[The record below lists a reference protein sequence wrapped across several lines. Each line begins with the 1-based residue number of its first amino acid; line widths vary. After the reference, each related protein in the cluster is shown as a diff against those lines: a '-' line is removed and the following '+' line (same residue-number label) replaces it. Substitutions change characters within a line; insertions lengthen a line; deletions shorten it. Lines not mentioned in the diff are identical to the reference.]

1 MKESSTERKKAE
13 EFQKKKEKKSK
24 LLADNKKIKKE
35 VEGISPARHPFLYL
49 QKKHEIKKIENE
61 LASLNKVTTAQK
73 TIAYEMMYEDGICKV
88 KGNFYTKMLTFN
100 DINYDLLEE
109 EDRAGILEDYSSF
122 INFFDPSV
130 YFNMLLFNR
139 KINEKSLMDQF
150 SIPPQ
155 GDFADDLREELEK
168 ILKTQ
173 AAKGTNGIIKS
184 KYFIFG
190 CECENLEDARL
201 KIRNLEAD
209 ICRNFIN
216 MGTFAKP
223 LNGNERLQVMYEYFN
238 QGQMCPIRFD
248 LKELMVTG
256 SSEKD
261 LIAPS
266 CFDFSWD
273 ESFKMG
279 NMYGGVSYIN
289 IIAPKATDQFLKKI
303 LDIDDNITV
312 SIHMNTFDPLEAIKM
327 VDRKLAD
334 IQANKIDEQKKAV
347 RAGYDMDILP
357 AKLLA
362 YEADTKAL
370 SEDLNN
376 SNQKLVTTTYLVA
389 YFAKSQKKL
398 ATLRQRIDGIVQ
410 QSNNLLVPLSYI
422 QEQALMSASPIG
434 RNTTGEIPFL
444 KKKSSGVGRVLTT
457 RCCAV
462 MVPFCTQE
470 LFMPAPALYYG
481 LNTLSNNIIL
491 ADRKAL
497 RNPNG
502 VVLGTP
508 GSGKSFAVKRE
519 LLSVFLMDRDDI
531 IICDPEGEYYPLVNA
546 LHGQVIK
553 LATTSKDYLN
563 PMDIILSGKKDEE
576 SVQNDKEALQVKSDF
591 ILTLCDNIAGGTE
604 GLGNDV
610 KGIIDECIKDIY
622 EKYINDPIPENM
634 PVLEDLY
641 NALNTYDPKT
651 IFEEGLKIEA
661 KKQAVRIA
669 SSLNLFVHGSQN
681 YFNHRTTVDSRNRVI
696 CFDIRDLSTQLKSL
710 GMLIVQDAVWNRV
723 SNNRGNIS
731 TRYYCDEFHLM
742 LRDKQTSSYMV
753 EMWKRFRKWGGI
765 PTGITQNVTD
775 FFRSPD
781 VEGILGNSDFVYLL
795 NQSAD
800 DQDILADKLHLSEEQ
815 LKFVTDSDQGCG
827 LIKYNNVI
835 LPFTDRYPIDTNT
848 YKVMTT
854 KPQEAM

>member
-1 MKESSTERKKAE
+1 MSGVNPVLHPVKYC
-13 EFQKKKEKKSK
+13 K
-24 LLADNKKIKKE
+24 LKNDL
-35 VEGISPARHPFLYL
+35 
-49 QKKHEIKKIENE
+49 KKIESE
-61 LASLNKVTTAQK
+61 LATLNKPTTAQK
-73 TIAYEMMYEDGICKV
+73 TLAYEMMYEDGICKV
-88 KGNFYTKMLTFN
+88 KGNYYTKMLEFN

-109 EDRAGILEDYSSF
+109 EDRAGILQDYSTF

-130 YFNMLLFNR
+130 HVNMLLFNR

-155 GDFADDLREELEK
+155 GDFADDLRKELEM
-168 ILKTQ
+168 ILKQQ

-190 CECENLEDARL
+190 CDCENLEDARL
-201 KIRNLEAD
+201 KLRNLEAD

-216 MGTFAKP
+216 MGTFARP
-223 LNGNERLQVMYEYFN
+223 LDGNQRLQVMYEYFN
-238 QGQMCPIRFD
+238 QGQMCPIKFD

-261 LIAPS
+261 LVAPS
-266 CFDFSWD
+266 AFDFSWD

-312 SIHMNTFDPLEAIKM
+312 SIHMTTMDPLEAMKM

-334 IQANKIDEQKKAV
+334 IQSNKIDEQKKAV

-376 SNQKLVTTTYLVA
+376 SNQKLVKTTYLVA

-398 ATLRQRIDGIVQ
+398 ATLKQRVDGIVQ
-410 QSNNLLVPLSYI
+410 QSNNLLVPLSHI
-422 QEQALMSASPIG
+422 QEQALMSAAPIG
-434 RNTTGEIPFL
+434 RNSTGEVPFL
-444 KKKSSGVGRVLTT
+444 KKQTSGVGRVLTT

-470 LFMPAPALYYG
+470 LFMPSPALYYG
-481 LNTLSNNIIL
+481 LNTLSNNMIL
-491 ADRKAL
+491 ADRKQL

-502 VVLGTP
+502 IVLGTP
-508 GSGKSFAVKRE
+508 GSGKSFSSKRE
-519 LLSVFLMDRDDI
+519 ILAVFLMDTDDI
-531 IICDPEGEYYPLVNA
+531 IICDPEGEYHPIVQA
-546 LHGQVIK
+546 LRGQVIR
-553 LATTSKDYLN
+553 LATTSKEHLN
-563 PMDIILSGKKDEE
+563 PMDISLSGKKDEE
-576 SVQNDKEALQVKSDF
+576 SRQADREALQVKSDF
-591 ILTLCDNIAGGTE
+591 ILTLCDNIAGGKE

-610 KGIIDECIKDIY
+610 KGIIDECINDIY
-622 EKYINDPIPENM
+622 AKYIENPVPENM
-634 PVLEDLY
+634 PILEDLY
-641 NALNTYDPKT
+641 NALNNYDPKT
-651 IFEEGLKIEA
+651 IFEEDLKIEA
-661 KKQAVRIA
+661 KKQAVKIA

-681 YFNHRTTVDSRNRVI
+681 YFNHRTNVDADNRLI

-723 SNNRGNIS
+723 SKNRGTKS
-731 TRYYCDEFHLM
+731 TRYYCDEFHLL
-742 LRDKQTSSYMV
+742 LREKQTASYMV

-765 PTGITQNVTD
+765 PTGLTQNVTD
-775 FFRSPD
+775 FLKSPD
-781 VEGILGNSDFVYLL
+781 VEGILGNSDFIYLL

-800 DQDILADKLHLSEEQ
+800 DQDVLADKLHLSEEQ

-827 LIKYNNVI
+827 LIKFNNII
-835 LPFTDRYPIDTNT
+835 LPFTDRYPMDTET

>member
-1 MKESSTERKKAE
+1 MKENSTEQKKAD
-13 EFQKKKEKKSK
+13 EFQQKKKRKEK
-24 LLADNKKIKKE
+24 LLKDNKKTKKQLSG
-35 VEGISPARHPFLYL
+35 VNPVLHPVKYCKLKNDL
-49 QKKHEIKKIENE
+49 KKIESE
-61 LASLNKVTTAQK
+61 LATLNKPTTAQK
-73 TIAYEMMYEDGICKV
+73 TLAYEMMYEDGICKV
-88 KGNFYTKMLTFN
+88 KGNYYTKMLEFN

-109 EDRAGILEDYSSF
+109 EDRAGILQDYSTF

-130 YFNMLLFNR
+130 HVNMLLFNR

-155 GDFADDLREELEK
+155 GDFADDLRKELET
-168 ILKTQ
+168 ILKLQ

-190 CECENLEDARL
+190 CDCENLEDARL
-201 KIRNLEAD
+201 KLRNLEAD

-216 MGTFAKP
+216 MGTFARP
-223 LNGNERLQVMYEYFN
+223 LDGNQRLQVMYEYFN
-238 QGQMCPIRFD
+238 QGQMCPIKFD

-261 LIAPS
+261 LVAPS
-266 CFDFSWD
+266 AFDFSWD

-312 SIHMNTFDPLEAIKM
+312 SIHMTTMDPLEAIKM

-334 IQANKIDEQKKAV
+334 IQSNKIDEQKKAV

-376 SNQKLVTTTYLVA
+376 SNQKLVKTTYLVA

-398 ATLRQRIDGIVQ
+398 ATLKQRVDGIVQ
-410 QSNNLLVPLSYI
+410 QSNNLLVPLSHI
-422 QEQALMSASPIG
+422 QEQALMSAAPIG
-434 RNTTGEIPFL
+434 RNSTGEVPFL
-444 KKKSSGVGRVLTT
+444 KKQTSGVGRVLTT

-470 LFMPAPALYYG
+470 LFMPSPALYYG
-481 LNTLSNNIIL
+481 LNTLSNNMIL
-491 ADRKAL
+491 ADRKQL

-508 GSGKSFAVKRE
+508 GSGKSFSSKRE
-519 LLSVFLMDRDDI
+519 ILSVFLMDTDDI
-531 IICDPEGEYYPLVNA
+531 IICDPEGEYYPIVGA

-553 LATTSKDYLN
+553 LATTSNEYLN
-563 PMDIILSGKKDEE
+563 PMDIELSGKKDEE
-576 SVQNDKEALQVKSDF
+576 SKKADKEALQVKSDF
-591 ILTLCDNIAGGTE
+591 ILTLCDNIAGGKE

-610 KGIIDECIKDIY
+610 KGIIDECINDIY
-622 EKYINDPIPENM
+622 AKYIDNPVPENM
-634 PVLEDLY
+634 PILEDLY
-641 NALNTYDPKT
+641 NALNNYDPKT
-651 IFEEGLKIEA
+651 IYEEDLKIEA

-681 YFNHRTTVDSRNRVI
+681 YFNHRTNVDADNRVI

-723 SNNRGNIS
+723 SKNRGTKS
-731 TRYYCDEFHLM
+731 TRYYCDEFHLL
-742 LRDKQTSSYMV
+742 LREKQTASYMV

-765 PTGITQNVTD
+765 PTGLTQNVTD
-775 FFRSPD
+775 FLKSPD
-781 VEGILGNSDFVYLL
+781 VEGILGNSDFIYLL

-800 DQDILADKLHLSEEQ
+800 DQDVLADKLHLSEEQ

-827 LIKYNNVI
+827 LIKFNNII
-835 LPFTDRYPIDTNT
+835 LPFTDRYPMDTET